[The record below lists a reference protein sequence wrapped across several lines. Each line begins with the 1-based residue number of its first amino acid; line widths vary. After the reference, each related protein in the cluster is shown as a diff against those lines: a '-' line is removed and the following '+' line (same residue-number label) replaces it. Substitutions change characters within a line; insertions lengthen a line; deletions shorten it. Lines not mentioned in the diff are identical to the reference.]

1 MMMRR
6 IGLLAAVLALAGA
19 LAVAAAPS
27 RAPAA
32 VAQTITLAPL
42 KDNTL
47 YESATGALS
56 NGAGQ
61 YLFAGQTAND
71 LTRRAAL
78 AFDLSGLPAGATVT
92 AATLTL
98 SMSKTIS
105 GQTPMTLHALQKAW
119 GEGASDA
126 LGEEGAGAAALTG
139 DATWLHTHFDD
150 ALWAAPGGDFA
161 ATALATTMVGGT
173 GSYSWSSAALVA
185 DVQRQLDNPA
195 AAFGWLLRGDESG
208 SGTAKRFDSRQ
219 HPTPANRPRLTVTYV
234 ADARSLFA
242 PIILSDK

>member
-1 MMMRR
+1 MPRKR
-6 IGLLAAVLALAGA
+6 LLTSLPVAALAAVLALAGA

-27 RAPAA
+27 RAPA
-32 VAQTITLAPL
+32 VITQTVTLAPL

-98 SMSKTIS
+98 SMSKTIA
-105 GQTPMTLHALQKAW
+105 GETPVTLHALQKAW

-139 DATWLHTHFDD
+139 DAT
-150 ALWAAPGGDFA
+150 
-161 ATALATTMVGGT
+161 
-173 GSYSWSSAALVA
+173 
-185 DVQRQLDNPA
+185 
-195 AAFGWLLRGDESG
+195 
-208 SGTAKRFDSRQ
+208 
-219 HPTPANRPRLTVTYV
+219 
-234 ADARSLFA
+234 
-242 PIILSDK
+242 